1 MTEPEY
7 VPGQP
12 PKIPTAVKAWLGF
25 VITLVGANAAVFTA
39 AWADGVI
46 STQEWWGIGL
56 AVVTS
61 IGTGL
66 GVYAAPRFK
75 STP

>member
-1 MTEPEY
+1 MSDTYE
-7 VPGQP
+7 PGQP
-12 PKIPTAVKAWLGF
+12 PQIPTKLKAWIGF
-25 VITLVGANAAVFTA
+25 VISLVGANAAVVLAATA
-39 AWADGVI
+39 DNQI

-66 GVYAAPRFK
+66 GVYAAPRYNK
-75 STP
+75 SV